1 MDERTPYLKPPLSI
15 EGGATNA
22 CSLEESIGQN
32 IQLLLTSP
40 LQEMAKTADLAAD
53 PHYGT
58 DLPHHRF
65 THGSSGDLVRQIKLS
80 VKRNEPRLILDK
92 IEFCNDKPGRYS
104 PFRYVRIIGKVKDTG
119 LPLELEFDVEA

>member
-15 EGGATNA
+15 EGGVTSA

-53 PHYGT
+53 PQYGT

-65 THGSSGDLVRQIKLS
+65 TQGSSGDLVRQIKQS